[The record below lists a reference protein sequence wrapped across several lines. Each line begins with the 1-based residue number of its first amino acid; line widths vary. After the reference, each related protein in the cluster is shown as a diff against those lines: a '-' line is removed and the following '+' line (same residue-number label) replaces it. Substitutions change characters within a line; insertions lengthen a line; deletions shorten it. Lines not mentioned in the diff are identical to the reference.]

1 MRNHGDSPHNPVHT
15 YTSMAQD
22 IEAYIQENNLKKPS
36 LIGHSMGAKA
46 AMTVALRRPDL
57 ISSFIAVDNSPVT
70 APLGRSFTRYAEGM
84 RGIEAANVKSQKE
97 ADQILQK
104 YEKALPVRQFLL
116 TNLIRDQE
124 TGKYNFRIPVQ
135 ILSNALDEMAAFP
148 YKESDS
154 VKFEGPAMFIRGT
167 QSSYVKDESRPLIKR
182 FFPNYQMVD
191 VDAGHW
197 LISEKPQE
205 FKDAVTQF
213 LS

>member
-1 MRNHGDSPHNPVHT
+1 
-15 YTSMAQD
+15 
-22 IEAYIQENNLKKPS
+22 
-36 LIGHSMGAKA
+36 
-46 AMTVALRRPDL
+46 MTVALRRPDL

-104 YEKALPVRQFLL
+104 YEKVGSAGARNNNKKKKASISHLLNLNPMNQALPVRQFLL

-205 FKDAVTQF
+205 FKDGEFAIGLF
-213 LS
+213 LHLFFIIFF